1 MTPLGNVLYVFP
13 SNQTSRESFLGSSE
27 HSVVVST
34 AVIIIATVDLC
45 FGGNKTRKKKKD
57 DFFFLL
63 EHYTMLGCQEK
74 QGTCIY
80 V

>member
-45 FGGNKTRKKKKD
+45 FGRNKTRKKK
-57 DFFFLL
+57 
-63 EHYTMLGCQEK
+63 G
-74 QGTCIY
+74 
-80 V
+80 